1 MDISDIKLGMMV
13 RTGLGKVGKVKEI
26 NRAGVVIELPNGEE
40 YGAGFN
46 CIEPEYTSGI
56 SIEDVR
62 LGMEL
67 VTSGG
72 IQGKVVA
79 ISKEGGLWLET
90 ADRTRFPVHVECV
103 KPVDELGP
111 GDTVHMV
118 GKIEFLVVYGGTQCA
133 SVGWD
138 DGNSSTIPVAHLVK
152 CDDWK
157 PLAEVAKCY
166 KQVEP
171 DQLFMSREA
180 RRVIEYLRARDCPV
194 YIHIVFE
201 GMKDVMSGA
210 AIMDGLIEAR
220 EAGIVRLDD
229 GKYSIV
235 RD

>member
-1 MDISDIKLGMMV
+1 MDITDIKLGMRV
-13 RTGLGKVGKVKEI
+13 RTKLGKVGKVIEI
-26 NRAGVVIELPNGEE
+26 NRSEVVLELSDGEE

-62 LGMEL
+62 LGMPL

-90 ADRTRFPVHVECV
+90 EDRTRFPVHVECV
-103 KPVDELGP
+103 RPTDESCTECQKLEEALEYWQNSCMSARRDADYWQRKYVDRE
-111 GDTVHMV
+111 M
-118 GKIEFLVVYGGTQCA
+118 
-133 SVGWD
+133 
-138 DGNSSTIPVAHLVK
+138 
-152 CDDWK
+152 K

-171 DQLFMSREA
+171 EQLLMSQEA

>member
-1 MDISDIKLGMMV
+1 MDIEKI
-13 RTGLGKVGKVKEI
+13 
-26 NRAGVVIELPNGEE
+26 
-40 YGAGFN
+40 
-46 CIEPEYTSGI
+46 
-56 SIEDVR
+56 R
-62 LGMEL
+62 LNMPL

-103 KPVDELGP
+103 KEVSSPCEGCDAIETVVDLSIALGKARRELDEMS
-111 GDTVHMV
+111 DTLP
-118 GKIEFLVVYGGTQCA
+118 IA
-133 SVGWD
+133 
-138 DGNSSTIPVAHLVK
+138 A
-152 CDDWK
+152 
-157 PLAEVAKCY
+157 VAKCY

-171 DQLFMSREA
+171 EQLLMSQKA
-180 RRVIEYLRARDCPV
+180 RRVIEYLKAADCPV
-194 YIHIVFE
+194 HIGDIMD
-201 GMKDVMSGA
+201 GMKHVMSCM

>member
-1 MDISDIKLGMMV
+1 MDIEKI
-13 RTGLGKVGKVKEI
+13 
-26 NRAGVVIELPNGEE
+26 
-40 YGAGFN
+40 
-46 CIEPEYTSGI
+46 
-56 SIEDVR
+56 R
-62 LGMEL
+62 LNMPL

-72 IQGKVVA
+72 IQGKVVL
-79 ISKEGGLWLET
+79 ITKEGGLWLET
-90 ADRTRFPVHVECV
+90 EDRTRFPVHVECV
-103 KPVDELGP
+103 RPTDESCTECQKLEEALEYWQNSCMSARRDADYWQRKYVDRE
-111 GDTVHMV
+111 M
-118 GKIEFLVVYGGTQCA
+118 
-133 SVGWD
+133 
-138 DGNSSTIPVAHLVK
+138 
-152 CDDWK
+152 K

-171 DQLFMSREA
+171 EQLLMSQEA

-235 RD
+235 RDTC